1 MDDKRTI
8 IAMLLVGLIFL
19 LMPAYYELVGVSAPP
34 PEPES
39 LPEEAPARRDTTAS
53 VPSAPVKPAV
63 SAPAITATPA
73 VAERPATPTP
83 LQDAPERLVTVETPL
98 QRLRFSTRGGVLVS
112 VRLEEYSH
120 GDGGPLEL
128 VPPGGSA
135 LGLTIRSEAGEE
147 EVVDLTGWH
156 FEPDRER
163 VTVETHDEGRLRLR
177 AELGDG
183 RWAEKVLLVRGD
195 QYGLQVGVSLH
206 GFSEDSIV
214 RLSWRGGIA
223 LAERKPDVD
232 LRSMKAAAYINESL
246 WEVQVDEDEE
256 DSETE
261 RGSVQW
267 AGVRNKYFLCAL
279 APESKARHRVALS
292 GKPLARAPFRE
303 YEFTLG
309 TRWGDVDG
317 DSWRL
322 LLYLGP
328 LDLEAVSRYERD
340 FDRAMDLGFPVIR
353 QIATVL
359 LMLFVAAYAIIPNY
373 GWVIVAFGVIVKI
386 LVYPLTHKSYES
398 AARMQELQPKI
409 AALREKYKNNNQRL
423 SQETMKLYREEGVNP
438 LGGCLPL
445 LLQMPIF
452 IALYQVFSSAIQLRQ
467 SAWTLWIDDLSQPD
481 TVSVAGF
488 ELHVLPLLMS
498 AAMFFQS
505 KMTMKDPKQAALVY
519 VMPVVMVFIMWSFSS
534 GLVLYWTVFNV
545 LQIAQQYLTNHLKKK
560 KQAGTAAPARS

>member
-34 PEPES
+34 PEPEPP
-39 LPEEAPARRDTTAS
+39 PEEGRARRDTTTS
-53 VPSAPVKPAV
+53 VPSTPVSPAV
-63 SAPAITATPA
+63 SAPAITAARAEEPA
-73 VAERPATPTP
+73 APTP
-83 LQDAPERLVTVETPL
+83 LQDDPERLVTVETPL

-112 VRLEEYSH
+112 ARLEEYTH

-128 VPPGGSA
+128 IPSGGRA

-147 EVVDLTGWH
+147 ELVDLTGWH

-163 VTVETHDEGRLRLR
+163 VMLETHDEGMLRLR
-177 AELGDG
+177 AELGGG
-183 RWAEKVLLVRGD
+183 RWAEKVFLVRGD

-214 RLSWRGGIA
+214 RLAWRGGIA

-261 RGSVQW
+261 RGTVQW

-292 GKPLARAPFRE
+292 GRPLVRAPFRE

-309 TRWGDVDG
+309 TRWGDVEG
-317 DSWRL
+317 DAWRL

-409 AALREKYKNNNQRL
+409 AALR
-423 SQETMKLYREEGVNP
+423 
-438 LGGCLPL
+438 
-445 LLQMPIF
+445 
-452 IALYQVFSSAIQLRQ
+452 
-467 SAWTLWIDDLSQPD
+467 
-481 TVSVAGF
+481 
-488 ELHVLPLLMS
+488 
-498 AAMFFQS
+498 
-505 KMTMKDPKQAALVY
+505 
-519 VMPVVMVFIMWSFSS
+519 
-534 GLVLYWTVFNV
+534 
-545 LQIAQQYLTNHLKKK
+545 
-560 KQAGTAAPARS
+560 RSTRTTTRS

>member
-19 LMPAYYELVGVSAPP
+19 LMPAYYELVGVSTPP
-34 PEPES
+34 PEPGPAPGDGES
-39 LPEEAPARRDTTAS
+39 LRDTS
-53 VPSAPVKPAV
+53 SAPPAAVKAPVPAV
-63 SAPAITATPA
+63 EIEKAPVEQPA
-73 VAERPATPTP
+73 PSVQEA
-83 LQDAPERLVTVETPL
+83 LPERLIAVETPL

-112 VRLEEYSH
+112 ARLQEYTH
-120 GDGGPLEL
+120 GSGGPLEL
-128 VPPGGSA
+128 VPPGGNA
-135 LGLTIRSEAGEE
+135 LGLTIQSEVGDQEQL
-147 EVVDLTGWH
+147 DLTEWH

-163 VTVETHDEGRLRLR
+163 LTVEGHGEGRLRLR
-177 AELGDG
+177 AALPDG
-183 RWAEKVLLVRGD
+183 RSVEKVILVRGD

-214 RLSWRGGIA
+214 RLSWRRGIA
-223 LAERKPDVD
+223 LAERKPDID

-246 WEVQVDEDEE
+246 YEVQVDEDEE

-279 APESKARHRVALS
+279 APESQARHRVALS
-292 GKPLARAPFRE
+292 GRPLAQPPYRE
-303 YEFTLG
+303 YEFVLG
-309 TRWGDVDG
+309 TRWGDVVDDG
-317 DSWRL
+317 PWRL

-328 LDLEAVSRYERD
+328 LDLEQVSRYESD

-409 AALREKYKNNNQRL
+409 AALREKYKNNNQKL

-560 KQAGTAAPARS
+560 KEAGPTAVPARN

>member
-8 IAMLLVGLIFL
+8 VAMLLVGLIFL

-39 LPEEAPARRDTTAS
+39 LPEEGPARRDTTTS
-53 VPSAPVKPAV
+53 VPSAPERPAV
-63 SAPAITATPA
+63 SAPAITAA
-73 VAERPATPTP
+73 RADRPATPTP

-112 VRLEEYSH
+112 ARLEEYSH

-128 VPPGGSA
+128 VPSGGSA
-135 LGLTIRSEAGEE
+135 LALTIQSEAGEE

-163 VTVETHDEGRLRLR
+163 VAVETHDEGMFRLR
-177 AELGDG
+177 ADLGDG
-183 RWAEKVLLVRGD
+183 RWAEKVFLVRGD
-195 QYGLQVGVSLH
+195 QYGLQVSVSLH

-223 LAERKPDVD
+223 LAERRPDVD

-246 WEVQVDEDEE
+246 WEMQVDEDEE
-256 DSETE
+256 DSDTE

-292 GKPLARAPFRE
+292 GKPLVRAPFRA

-309 TRWGDVDG
+309 TRWGDLEG

-409 AALREKYKNNNQRL
+409 AALREKHKNNNQKL